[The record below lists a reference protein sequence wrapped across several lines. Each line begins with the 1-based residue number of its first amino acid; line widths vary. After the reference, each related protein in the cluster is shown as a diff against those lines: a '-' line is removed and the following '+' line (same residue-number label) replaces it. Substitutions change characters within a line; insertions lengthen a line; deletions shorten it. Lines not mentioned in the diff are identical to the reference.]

1 MSNIPIDRLR
11 LKYDNS
17 KEKEGKYKLPTK
29 GFLYAKKRSWFS
41 SYRNLGEYILWFV
54 ILTLFFFFIFYFW
67 LPDFF
72 QKQTGGV
79 VNGEANTV
87 KILIVSVLLSA
98 VIIILLVWFKFI

>member
-17 KEKEGKYKLPTK
+17 SSKNKLPTK
-29 GFLYAKKRSWFS
+29 GALYHKKKSWFS
-41 SYRNLGEYILWFV
+41 SYRNLGEYLLWFV
-54 ILTLFFFFIFYFW
+54 ILTLFFFFVFYFW

-72 QKQTGGV
+72 QKETGGV
-79 VNGEANTV
+79 PNGESDTV

-98 VIIILLVWFKFI
+98 VIIILLAWFKYI